1 VIDAESTSVHG
12 LRHGGSLDFVCRFI
26 CLPLRLN
33 PFGCGAGNVGFTSV
47 GVSPRCPSNQSRQDE
62 PVTPVAVFRASAR
75 HGPLRLILLS
85 PVRFD
90 LPFLREARTNLHQK
104 ENKQMKT
111 NKTTKPTETKA
122 APLYTNRVTL
132 VGFLGK
138 KPDHREG
145 RTVFS
150 LATKISW
157 LPKGTTEWQSQTDWH
172 RIVAWNG
179 LADAV
184 SRLQTGDYVM
194 VEGELRSHAYEREV
208 TGEDELKLK
217 TTVTAWEIHARN
229 VRKLDRPAKKKTAK
243 A

>member
-1 VIDAESTSVHG
+1 
-12 LRHGGSLDFVCRFI
+12 
-26 CLPLRLN
+26 
-33 PFGCGAGNVGFTSV
+33 
-47 GVSPRCPSNQSRQDE
+47 
-62 PVTPVAVFRASAR
+62 
-75 HGPLRLILLS
+75 
-85 PVRFD
+85 
-90 LPFLREARTNLHQK
+90 
-104 ENKQMKT
+104 MKP

-138 KPDHREG
+138 KPDYREG

-157 LPKGTTEWQSQTDWH
+157 LPKGTTEWKSQTDWH

-179 LADAV
+179 LSDAV
-184 SRLQTGDYVM
+184 SRLQAGDYVM